1 MSSPCCASKPAPQIK
16 DLDALTSVYAALADP
31 TRLRILS
38 LLGEDEICVCHLH
51 ASLDV
56 PQPTASRHLAYL
68 RKSGLVEARR
78 DGIWMH
84 YRLAPIENPVVAVRG
99 ESGAPRADTHRDQR
113 QGRTTVAGRAEEPP
127 PRIALRQASH
137 DHRAVRLRAQC
148 RALADRR
155 CPLQQIRGPRKS
167 QGHFGGYASCRPR
180 PSRSRRR
187 RCRRAGSIYPA
198 QTPQQLTPELASTAS
213 WLITMGCG
221 DECPVVPG
229 TRRADW
235 PIQDPKGQAPSV
247 VDGVIHDVDT
257 RVRRLIDEQGW
268 R

>member
-84 YRLAPIENPVVAVRG
+84 YRVAAIENPVVASVVK
-99 ESGAPRADTHRDQR
+99 AALHALTHTAISAKDERRLQ
-113 QGRTTVAGRAEEPP
+113 A
-127 PRIALRQASH
+127 ALKSPASA
-137 DHRAVRLRAQC
+137 HRAA
-148 RALADRR
+148 
-155 CPLQQIRGPRKS
+155 
-167 QGHFGGYASCRPR
+167 
-180 PSRSRRR
+180 
-187 RCRRAGSIYPA
+187 AG
-198 QTPQQLTPELASTAS
+198 
-213 WLITMGCG
+213 
-221 DECPVVPG
+221 
-229 TRRADW
+229 
-235 PIQDPKGQAPSV
+235 
-247 VDGVIHDVDT
+247 
-257 RVRRLIDEQGW
+257 
-268 R
+268 